1 MLRDELRQ
9 PHPNHRCRSLGAAPR
24 TGSDHLTVIRPAPI
38 DRPAIRHRQN
48 PPARIAQQRRRPNR
62 RVHNVAYILAAL
74 AMTTTLAAP
83 VFAEGMAGD
92 MKCEA
97 FNMLDQDG
105 MMAAMKAAKMA
116 PEEGMMASDDA
127 MAPEGGM
134 MSSGDAMGGKRG

>member
-1 MLRDELRQ
+1 MLR
-9 PHPNHRCRSLGAAPR
+9 
-24 TGSDHLTVIRPAPI
+24 
-38 DRPAIRHRQN
+38 
-48 PPARIAQQRRRPNR
+48 
-62 RVHNVAYILAAL
+62 ILAAL

-105 MMAAMKAAKMA
+105 MMAAMKAAKMTS
-116 PEEGMMASDDA
+116 EEGMMASGGAMASDDA

-134 MSSGDAMGGKRG
+134 MSSGDAMGSEEGMMGSADPMADLVKACADHPEMTVADAMKPMN

>member
-1 MLRDELRQ
+1 MLR
-9 PHPNHRCRSLGAAPR
+9 
-24 TGSDHLTVIRPAPI
+24 
-38 DRPAIRHRQN
+38 
-48 PPARIAQQRRRPNR
+48 
-62 RVHNVAYILAAL
+62 ILAAL

-105 MMAAMKAAKMA
+105 MMAAMKAAKMTS
-116 PEEGMMASDDA
+116 EEGMMASGDA

-134 MSSGDAMGGKRG
+134 MSSGDAMASEEGMMGSADPMADLVKACADHPEMTVADAMKPMN

>member
-1 MLRDELRQ
+1 MLR
-9 PHPNHRCRSLGAAPR
+9 
-24 TGSDHLTVIRPAPI
+24 
-38 DRPAIRHRQN
+38 
-48 PPARIAQQRRRPNR
+48 
-62 RVHNVAYILAAL
+62 ILAAL

-134 MSSGDAMGGKRG
+134 MSSGDAMGSEEGMMGSADPMADLVKACADHPEMTVADAMKPMN